1 MRSVCET
8 GPRTQIGAIEILAA
22 TAKAPPTPLTLRLG
36 RLARQMVVVGIAIT
50 VVLGGLILVRGGT
63 WDEAFLTAVAV
74 AVAAVPE
81 GLAATVT
88 AALALGARAMAR
100 RGAIVRRLAAIET
113 LGETTVICTDK
124 TGTLTENQ
132 IRVAALR
139 PADGI
144 GERSCSKPR
153 CSRPTPAGPTD
164 HFVGDPVDTALLL
177 AAMERGISH
186 EELLGCAQARARAA
200 VLAGTQANDHRVRGR
215 RRPSRLRQG
224 SAGVARRAGTGN
236 ADDLL
241 DPASAWAAEGLRVL
255 AVAARELE
263 PDSGPT
269 SRSSATST
277 SSA

>member
-1 MRSVCET
+1 M
-8 GPRTQIGAIEILAA
+8 
-22 TAKAPPTPLTLRLG
+22 
-36 RLARQMVVVGIAIT
+36 
-50 VVLGGLILVRGGT
+50 
-63 WDEAFLTAVAV
+63 
-74 AVAAVPE
+74 AAVPE

-139 PADGI
+139 PADGV
-144 GERSCSKPR
+144 GESALLEAAVLASDARW
-153 CSRPTPAGPTD
+153 ATD

-177 AAMERGISH
+177 AAMERGVSH
-186 EELLGCAQARARAA
+186 EELLGARK
-200 VLAGTQANDHRVRGR
+200 RVHELPFSPERKRMTIVYEGADGR
-215 RRPSRLRQG
+215 HVVRQG
-224 SAGVARRAGTGN
+224 STGGRSLRCATGD

-241 DPASAWAAEGLRVL
+241 VAADAWAAEGLRVL

-263 PDSGPT
+263 PDSESDVEIERDVHLLGVIALHDPLRAHRSRGSGRGAQPPA
-269 SRSSATST
+269 SRSG
-277 SSA
+277 

>member
-1 MRSVCET
+1 
-8 GPRTQIGAIEILAA
+8 
-22 TAKAPPTPLTLRLG
+22 
-36 RLARQMVVVGIAIT
+36 MVVAGIAIT
-50 VVLGGLILVRGGT
+50 VVLAGLILVRGGT
-63 WDEAFLTAVAV
+63 WDDAFLTGVAV

-139 PADGI
+139 PADGV
-144 GERSCSKPR
+144 GESELLEAAVLASDARW
-153 CSRPTPAGPTD
+153 AED

-177 AAMERGISH
+177 AAMERGIAQ
-186 EELLGCAQARARAA
+186 EELLDARKRVHELPFSSERKRMTIVYEDADGRRAFSKGAPESLAALSATGARRSARPGKRVGSGRLPRARRRRARPRA
-200 VLAGTQANDHRVRGR
+200 GR
-215 RRPSRLRQG
+215 RRP
-224 SAGVARRAGTGN
+224 
-236 ADDLL
+236 
-241 DPASAWAAEGLRVL
+241 
-255 AVAARELE
+255 
-263 PDSGPT
+263 T
-269 SRSSATST
+269 SRAATST